1 MYANFE
7 LSSQND
13 FIYIY
18 TEVTRFSSEKFS
30 SKINDKVW

>member
-18 TEVTRFSSEKFS
+18 RSH
-30 SKINDKVW
+30 